1 MLDKTPRVLKVT
13 EARVLIYEKAD
24 DQPEYHIPICK
35 KLNLTGWLIYVIFL
49 LNKWI
54 NFSTV
59 DVKKIN

>member
-49 LNKWI
+49 LNK
-54 NFSTV
+54 
-59 DVKKIN
+59 